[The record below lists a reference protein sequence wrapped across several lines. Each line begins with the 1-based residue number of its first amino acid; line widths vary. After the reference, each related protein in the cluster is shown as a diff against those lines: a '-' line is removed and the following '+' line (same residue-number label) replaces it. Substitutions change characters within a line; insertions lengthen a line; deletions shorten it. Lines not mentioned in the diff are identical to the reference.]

1 MSSIHPFNE
10 YFKYKTNTLIAKNRL
25 NISKNVK
32 ILSII
37 PSSSKNEI
45 EFVNKVMQ
53 ALQLESAQYQLLTV
67 ESGHNIPFT
76 TILEDKPHEITLLL
90 MGVSPHQLSFHNQ
103 INYFSIQSIGPY
115 KIIYT
120 PSPANIMEDK
130 ELKSKL
136 WNLLKTNVSHEK

>member
-37 PSSSKNEI
+37 PSSSKIEI
-45 EFVNKVMQ
+45 DFVNKVMQ
-53 ALQLESAQYQLLTV
+53 ALQLEDEQFQLLTV
-67 ESGHNIPFT
+67 EPKDIIPFT
-76 TILEDKPHEITLLL
+76 TALEDKPHEITLLL
-90 MGVSPHQLSFHNQ
+90 MGVEPRQLSFHLQLNH
-103 INYFSIQSIGPY
+103 FSIQSIGKY

-120 PSPANIMEDK
+120 PSPSKIMEDK

-136 WNLLKTNVSHEK
+136 WNLLKTNVKP